1 MLDKLTP
8 QDLVEALGALGFYRF
23 VKPHRIERLK
33 ARFLKLPSL
42 WTLTHWT
49 KRDYPA
55 DEERLAEGGV
65 GAFLQ
70 ELAPIFKA
78 CGVKLRQTKEK
89 CGVDGY
95 SIVINNLVYE
105 LYSAEDVRA
114 ANEDKSLAMW
124 EKTTQRSFALIN
136 RLLREQGS
144 DERIYSYAGW
154 NDHWAF
160 ILTEAMYTTLK
171 DSALKH
177 DVEQLILY
185 NLAEIIDTTAL
196 L

>member
-1 MLDKLTP
+1 MSDKLTP
-8 QDLVEALGALGFYRF
+8 QDLVEELDALGFYRF

-33 ARFLKLPSL
+33 AQFLKSPSL

-49 KRDYPA
+49 KRNYPA

-65 GAFLQ
+65 GTFLE
-70 ELAPIFKA
+70 ELASILKA
-78 CGVKLRQTKEK
+78 CGVRLRQIEEK
-89 CGVDGY
+89 CDVDGY
-95 SIVINNLVYE
+95 SIAINNQVYE

-160 ILTEAMYTTLK
+160 VLTEAMYATLK
-171 DSALKH
+171 DSDLKH
-177 DVEQLILY
+177 DVAQLILY
-185 NLAEIIDTTAL
+185 DVQGLER
-196 L
+196 